1 MEPLSIGIMSVGL
14 MVLAI
19 VLGSHIGVA
28 LGIVS
33 FLSFWLIKGNFC
45 IALSLLGSTANTAC
59 MEYILLVLPMFI
71 LMGLF
76 ANLSG
81 ASDDL
86 YDATNAF
93 LVRVRGG
100 VGIATVLANAV
111 FAAVT
116 GSSAASAAVFS
127 KIAYP
132 QMKRLGYETNFS
144 LGTIA
149 GSSVLGMLI
158 PPSGLLIIYGF
169 LTEQSIGRLF
179 IAGVIPGLLLTGIY
193 VMGIWV
199 MVRLNPKLAGKR
211 GNRKDITTTKLML
224 TVFKPWIFGMLI
236 FLVLGGIYLGWFT
249 PVEAGAVGA
258 FGAILFSLV
267 RGKITLSKLWD
278 LLLDAGYTNASIFFL
293 FIGAQMYARVLSLS
307 TLPVA
312 ISTYIASLNTSPFL
326 VIVLFII
333 VFIILGA
340 ILDSI
345 SILLIT
351 MPIMFPIIDSL
362 GFDPIWFGIVSIIAI
377 EMGLI
382 TPPFGICVYII
393 KSSIG
398 EEITIEQGFRGSF
411 PFLLMMVLALVITAL
426 FPSLST
432 WLPGR
437 M

>member
-1 MEPLSIGIMSVGL
+1 MEPLFIGIMSVGL

-19 VLGSHIGVA
+19 VLGMHIGVA

-33 FLSFWLIKGNFC
+33 FLCFWLIKSNVWVAF
-45 IALSLLGSTANTAC
+45 SLLGATANTAC
-59 MEYILLVLPMFI
+59 MEYILIVLPMFI

-76 ANLSG
+76 GNLSG

-86 YDATNAF
+86 YDAANTL
-93 LVRVRGG
+93 LVRIRGG
-100 VGIATVLANAV
+100 LAIATIVANAV

-132 QMKRLGYETNFS
+132 QMKRLGYETEFS

-169 LTEQSIGRLF
+169 LTETAIGKLF
-179 IAGVIPGLLLTGIY
+179 IAGIVPGLLLTGIY
-193 VMGIWV
+193 VMGIWI
-199 MVRLNPKLAGKR
+199 MVGFNPNLAGKR
-211 GNRKDITTTKLML
+211 MERKAITSTQLIL
-224 TVFKPWIFGMLI
+224 TVFKPWIFGVLI

-258 FGAILFSLV
+258 FGSLLFCLF
-267 RGKITLSKLWD
+267 RRKLTLKNLWD

-312 ISTYIASLNTSPFL
+312 ISSYIASLNISAFL

-333 VFIILGA
+333 VFLALGA

-351 MPIMFPIIDSL
+351 MPIMFPIVDGL
-362 GFDPIWFGIVSIIAI
+362 GFDPIWFGIVAIISI
-377 EMGLI
+377 EMGLL
-382 TPPFGICVYII
+382 TPPFGICVFII
-393 KSSIG
+393 KSSLG

-411 PFLLMMVLALVITAL
+411 PFLLMMVVALVITAL